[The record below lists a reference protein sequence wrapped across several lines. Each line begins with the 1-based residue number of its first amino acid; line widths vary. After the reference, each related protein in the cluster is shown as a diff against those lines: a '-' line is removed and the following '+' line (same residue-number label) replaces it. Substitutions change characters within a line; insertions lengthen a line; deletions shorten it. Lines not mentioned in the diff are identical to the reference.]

1 MKNAKAKAASLPMIN
16 LLAITIVALLFL
28 GWFIFR
34 PF

>member
-1 MKNAKAKAASLPMIN
+1 MKHAIAKAASLPKIN
-16 LLAITIVALLFL
+16 LLAITIIALLFL